1 MNNLENL
8 ATAIGTDIKDLKM
21 QTANTQEKI
30 SANTE
35 SLNRIATQMDSLVT
49 KSEIKQDIDG
59 LAKAQADSIRQ
70 EILNATKDKAD
81 KTLVVAEA
89 GKLREEFS
97 KMKVGSRNYAED
109 YDFSRGLWYYTQ
121 GDNSPQDW
129 TISNG
134 EYNVKGTT
142 NTWKQMQIYSK
153 EGSIAS
159 GKSSTALLELEL
171 GETYTLSFQA
181 MCHSGNPRVWVSLR
195 ANRTVPGNPEI
206 ISGTFTLTPSW
217 QTYQVTIP
225 ALTKPENF
233 DFWRIIL
240 GYNEV
245 GHVAFRKVELT
256 RSSTRID
263 AGPAPEDAQTQ
274 VTETQESLRGL
285 ERKFE
290 TFKEQQFTK
299 EEFNSKD
306 CITGS
311 TEYQVLKHQVESLVK
326 QTQTLQEQL
335 ALVKPA
341 PRRAPMAYTIDL
353 NSTPPIAWFDNG
365 CGLDVGNNLT
375 ILGAKRS
382 QGLSNQP
389 PVYDF
394 PNAIIRTSM
403 GILGLDEWK
412 KARFDYWHDT
422 VKVLNP
428 LKSAD
433 DYDWTRA
440 RLTERGS
447 MHEYQWNN
455 QRNIIRVMYQ
465 LGIWDAKTVESLG
478 AVRR

>member
-1 MNNLENL
+1 MIAMTNLENL
-8 ATAIGTDIKDLKM
+8 ATAIGTDIKDLKT
-21 QTANTQEKI
+21 QTANSQEKI

-35 SLNRIATQMDSLVT
+35 SLNRIATQMDSLAT
-49 KSEIKQDIDG
+49 KSEVKQDIDS
-59 LAKAQADSIRQ
+59 LAK
-70 EILNATKDKAD
+70 
-81 KTLVVAEA
+81 TLA
-89 GKLREEFS
+89 
-97 KMKVGSRNYAED
+97 KVQVGGRNYYRDSEKV
-109 YDFSRGLWYYTQ
+109 RT
-121 GDNSPQDW
+121 
-129 TISNG
+129 
-134 EYNVKGTT
+134 
-142 NTWKQMQIYSK
+142 
-153 EGSIAS
+153 
-159 GKSSTALLELEL
+159 STRFFPFPIHPYLSQENI
-171 GETYTLSFQA
+171 GETWTLSFDLKIDE
-181 MCHSGNPRVWVSLR
+181 GGEIRSLHFYHYQNNR
-195 ANRTVPGNPEI
+195 FGLKASANITPNKEWQRF
-206 ISGTFTLTPSW
+206 TFTGPVIFPNDDPRYSRGEM
-217 QTYQVTIP
+217 
-225 ALTKPENF
+225 ALYDYGGNNNYSVR
-233 DFWRIIL
+233 RIKL
-240 GYNEV
+240 EKGTL
-245 GHVAFRKVELT
+245 AT
-256 RSSTRID
+256 DWS
-263 AGPAPEDAQTQ
+263 PAPEDAQTQ
-274 VTETQESLRGL
+274 VVETQESLRGL

-335 ALVKPA
+335 ALIKPA

-353 NSTPPIAWFDNG
+353 NSTPPVAWFDNG
-365 CGLDVGNNLT
+365 CGLDVGDNLT
-375 ILGAKRS
+375 ILGAKRT

>member
-8 ATAIGTDIKDLKM
+8 ATAIGTDIKDIK
-21 QTANTQEKI
+21 TQVTNSQAKI

-35 SLNRIATQMDSLVT
+35 SINRIATQMNSLAT
-49 KSEIKQDIDG
+49 KSEVKQGIDN
-59 LAKAQADSIRQ
+59 L
-70 EILNATKDKAD
+70 T
-81 KTLVVAEA
+81 KTL
-89 GKLREEFS
+89 GKVQ
-97 KMKVGSRNYAED
+97 VGGRNYYRDSEKV
-109 YDFSRGLWYYTQ
+109 RT
-121 GDNSPQDW
+121 
-129 TISNG
+129 
-134 EYNVKGTT
+134 
-142 NTWKQMQIYSK
+142 
-153 EGSIAS
+153 
-159 GKSSTALLELEL
+159 STRFFPFPIHPYLSQENI
-171 GETYTLSFQA
+171 GETWTLSFDIKINVEGEIRPLHFYHYQ
-181 MCHSGNPRVWVSLR
+181 N
-195 ANRTVPGNPEI
+195 NRFGLKASADITPSKEWQRF
-206 ISGTFTLTPSW
+206 TFTGPVIFPNDDSR
-217 QTYQVTIP
+217 YSRGEM
-225 ALTKPENF
+225 ALYDYGGNNNYSVR
-233 DFWRIIL
+233 RIKL
-240 GYNEV
+240 EKGTL
-245 GHVAFRKVELT
+245 AT
-256 RSSTRID
+256 DWS
-263 AGPAPEDAQTQ
+263 PAPEDAQTQ
-274 VTETQESLRGL
+274 VAETQESLRGL
-285 ERKFE
+285 EHKFE

-353 NSTPPIAWFDNG
+353 NSTPPVAWFDNG
-365 CGLDVGNNLT
+365 CGLDVGDNLT
-375 ILGAKRS
+375 ILGAKRT

-440 RLTERGS
+440 RLTERGTL
-447 MHEYQWNN
+447 HEYQWNN

>member
-1 MNNLENL
+1 MIAMNNLENL
-8 ATAIGTDIKDLKM
+8 ATAIGTDIKDIK
-21 QTANTQEKI
+21 TQVTNSQAKI

-35 SLNRIATQMDSLVT
+35 SINRIATQMNSLAT
-49 KSEIKQDIDG
+49 KSEVKQDIDG
-59 LAKAQADSIRQ
+59 LAK
-70 EILNATKDKAD
+70 
-81 KTLVVAEA
+81 TLA
-89 GKLREEFS
+89 
-97 KMKVGSRNYAED
+97 KVQVGGRNYYRDSEKI
-109 YDFSRGLWYYTQ
+109 RT
-121 GDNSPQDW
+121 
-129 TISNG
+129 
-134 EYNVKGTT
+134 
-142 NTWKQMQIYSK
+142 
-153 EGSIAS
+153 
-159 GKSSTALLELEL
+159 STRFFPFPIHPYLSQENI
-171 GETYTLSFQA
+171 GETWTLSFDIKINVEGEIRPLHFYHYQ
-181 MCHSGNPRVWVSLR
+181 N
-195 ANRTVPGNPEI
+195 NRFGLKASADITPSKEWQRF
-206 ISGTFTLTPSW
+206 TFTGPVIFPNDDSR
-217 QTYQVTIP
+217 YSRGEM
-225 ALTKPENF
+225 ALYDYGGNNNYSVR
-233 DFWRIIL
+233 RIKL
-240 GYNEV
+240 EKGTL
-245 GHVAFRKVELT
+245 AT
-256 RSSTRID
+256 DWS
-263 AGPAPEDAQTQ
+263 PAPEDAQTQ

-311 TEYQVLKHQVESLVK
+311 TEYQILKHQVEELVK
-326 QTQTLQEQL
+326 QNQTLQEQL

-341 PRRAPMAYTIDL
+341 PRRAPMAYMIDL

-365 CGLDVGNNLT
+365 CGLDVGGNLT
-375 ILGAKRS
+375 ILGAKRT

-433 DYDWTRA
+433 DYDWTKA

-447 MHEYQWNN
+447 LQEYQWNN

>member
-1 MNNLENL
+1 MIAMNNLENL
-8 ATAIGTDIKDLKM
+8 AAAIGTDIKDIKT
-21 QTANTQEKI
+21 QTTNSQTKI

-35 SLNRIATQMDSLVT
+35 AIDRIATQMNSLAT
-49 KSEIKQDIDG
+49 KSEVEQGINGLTKT
-59 LAKAQADSIRQ
+59 LAKVQ
-70 EILNATKDKAD
+70 
-81 KTLVVAEA
+81 
-89 GKLREEFS
+89 
-97 KMKVGSRNYAED
+97 VGGRNYYRDSEKIRTSTRFFPFPLHP
-109 YDFSRGLWYYTQ
+109 YLTQ
-121 GDNSPQDW
+121 
-129 TISNG
+129 
-134 EYNVKGTT
+134 ENV
-142 NTWKQMQIYSK
+142 
-153 EGSIAS
+153 
-159 GKSSTALLELEL
+159 
-171 GETYTLSFQA
+171 GETWTLSFDLKINE
-181 MCHSGNPRVWVSLR
+181 GGEIRSLHFYHYQSNR
-195 ANRTVPGNPEI
+195 FGLKASANITPSKEWQRF
-206 ISGTFTLTPSW
+206 TFTGPVIFPNDDPR
-217 QTYQVTIP
+217 YARGEM
-225 ALTKPENF
+225 ALYDYGGNNNYSVR
-233 DFWRIIL
+233 RIKL
-240 GYNEV
+240 EKGTL
-245 GHVAFRKVELT
+245 AT
-256 RSSTRID
+256 DWS
-263 AGPAPEDAQTQ
+263 PAPEDAQTQ
-274 VTETQESLRGL
+274 VVETQESLRGL

-335 ALVKPA
+335 ALVKLA

-353 NSTPPIAWFDNG
+353 NSTPPVAWFDNG
-365 CGLDVGNNLT
+365 CGLDVGDNLT
-375 ILGAKRS
+375 ILGAKRT

-440 RLTERGS
+440 RLTERGTL
-447 MHEYQWNN
+447 HEYQWNN

-465 LGIWDAKTVESLG
+465 LGIWDGKTVESLG

>member
-1 MNNLENL
+1 MIAMNNLENL
-8 ATAIGTDIKDLKM
+8 ATAIGTDIKDIK
-21 QTANTQEKI
+21 TQATNSQAKI

-35 SLNRIATQMDSLVT
+35 SIARIATQMDSLAT
-49 KSEIKQDIDG
+49 KSEVKQDIDG
-59 LAKAQADSIRQ
+59 LTQTFA
-70 EILNATKDKAD
+70 
-81 KTLVVAEA
+81 
-89 GKLREEFS
+89 
-97 KMKVGSRNYAED
+97 KMKVGGRNYYLDSEKV
-109 YDFSRGLWYYTQ
+109 RT
-121 GDNSPQDW
+121 
-129 TISNG
+129 
-134 EYNVKGTT
+134 
-142 NTWKQMQIYSK
+142 
-153 EGSIAS
+153 
-159 GKSSTALLELEL
+159 STRFFPFPLHPYLSQENI
-171 GETYTLSFQA
+171 GETWTLSFDLKINENGEIRPLHFYHYQ
-181 MCHSGNPRVWVSLR
+181 N
-195 ANRTVPGNPEI
+195 NRFGLKASADITPSKEWQRF
-206 ISGTFTLTPSW
+206 TFTGPVIFPNDDPRYSRGEM
-217 QTYQVTIP
+217 
-225 ALTKPENF
+225 ALYDYGGNNNYSVR
-233 DFWRIIL
+233 RIKL
-240 GYNEV
+240 EKGTL
-245 GHVAFRKVELT
+245 AT
-256 RSSTRID
+256 DWS
-263 AGPAPEDAQTQ
+263 PAPEDAQTQ

-382 QGLSNQP
+382 QELSNQP

-403 GILGLDEWK
+403 GIHGLDEWK

>member
-8 ATAIGTDIKDLKM
+8 ATAIGTDIKDIK
-21 QTANTQEKI
+21 TQATNSQAKI

-35 SLNRIATQMDSLVT
+35 SIARIATQMDSLAT
-49 KSEIKQDIDG
+49 KSEVKQDIDG
-59 LAKAQADSIRQ
+59 LTQTFA
-70 EILNATKDKAD
+70 
-81 KTLVVAEA
+81 
-89 GKLREEFS
+89 
-97 KMKVGSRNYAED
+97 KMKVGGRNYYLDSEKV
-109 YDFSRGLWYYTQ
+109 RT
-121 GDNSPQDW
+121 
-129 TISNG
+129 
-134 EYNVKGTT
+134 
-142 NTWKQMQIYSK
+142 
-153 EGSIAS
+153 
-159 GKSSTALLELEL
+159 STRFFPFPLHPYLSQENI
-171 GETYTLSFQA
+171 GETWTLSFDLKINENGEIRPLHFYHYQ
-181 MCHSGNPRVWVSLR
+181 N
-195 ANRTVPGNPEI
+195 NRFGLKASADITPSREWQRF
-206 ISGTFTLTPSW
+206 TFTGPVIFPNDDPRYSRGEM
-217 QTYQVTIP
+217 
-225 ALTKPENF
+225 ALYDYGGNNNYSVR
-233 DFWRIIL
+233 RIKL
-240 GYNEV
+240 EKGTL
-245 GHVAFRKVELT
+245 AT
-256 RSSTRID
+256 DWS
-263 AGPAPEDAQTQ
+263 PAPEDAQTQ

-382 QGLSNQP
+382 QELSNQP

-403 GILGLDEWK
+403 GIHGLDEWK

>member
-8 ATAIGTDIKDLKM
+8 AAAIGTDIKDIKT
-21 QTANTQEKI
+21 QTTNSQTKI

-35 SLNRIATQMDSLVT
+35 AIDRIATQMNSLAT
-49 KSEIKQDIDG
+49 KSEVEQGINGLTKT
-59 LAKAQADSIRQ
+59 LAKVQ
-70 EILNATKDKAD
+70 
-81 KTLVVAEA
+81 
-89 GKLREEFS
+89 
-97 KMKVGSRNYAED
+97 VGGRNYYRDSEKVRTSTRFFAFPLHP
-109 YDFSRGLWYYTQ
+109 YLTQ
-121 GDNSPQDW
+121 
-129 TISNG
+129 
-134 EYNVKGTT
+134 ENV
-142 NTWKQMQIYSK
+142 
-153 EGSIAS
+153 
-159 GKSSTALLELEL
+159 
-171 GETYTLSFQA
+171 GETWTLSFDLKINEGGEIRPLHFYHYQNNRFGLKA
-181 MCHSGNPRVWVSLR
+181 S
-195 ANRTVPGNPEI
+195 ANITPSKEWKRF
-206 ISGTFTLTPSW
+206 TFTGPVIFQNDDPRYSRGEM
-217 QTYQVTIP
+217 
-225 ALTKPENF
+225 ALYDYGGNNNYSVR
-233 DFWRIIL
+233 RIKL
-240 GYNEV
+240 EKGTL
-245 GHVAFRKVELT
+245 AT
-256 RSSTRID
+256 DWS
-263 AGPAPEDAQTQ
+263 PAPEDAQTQ
-274 VTETQESLRGL
+274 VVETQESLRGL

-311 TEYQVLKHQVESLVK
+311 TEYQILKHQVESLVK
-326 QTQTLQEQL
+326 QTQTLQEQF

-341 PRRAPMAYTIDL
+341 PRRAPMAYTVDL

-428 LKSAD
+428 LKLAD

-465 LGIWDAKTVESLG
+465 LGIWNAKIVESLG
-478 AVRR
+478 AVKR

>member
-1 MNNLENL
+1 MAMNNLENL
-8 ATAIGTDIKDLKM
+8 ATAIGTDIKDIKT
-21 QTANTQEKI
+21 QTANSKEKI

-35 SLNRIATQMDSLVT
+35 SIARIATQMNSLAT
-49 KSEIKQDIDG
+49 KSEVKQDIDG
-59 LAKAQADSIRQ
+59 LAK
-70 EILNATKDKAD
+70 
-81 KTLVVAEA
+81 TLA
-89 GKLREEFS
+89 
-97 KMKVGSRNYAED
+97 KVQVGGRNYYRDSEKIRTSTRFFPFPLHP
-109 YDFSRGLWYYTQ
+109 YLTQ
-121 GDNSPQDW
+121 
-129 TISNG
+129 
-134 EYNVKGTT
+134 ENV
-142 NTWKQMQIYSK
+142 
-153 EGSIAS
+153 
-159 GKSSTALLELEL
+159 
-171 GETYTLSFQA
+171 GETWTLSFDIKINEGGEIRPLHFYHYQ
-181 MCHSGNPRVWVSLR
+181 N
-195 ANRTVPGNPEI
+195 NRFGLKASADITPNKEWKRF
-206 ISGTFTLTPSW
+206 TFTGPVIFSNDDTRYSRGEM
-217 QTYQVTIP
+217 
-225 ALTKPENF
+225 ALYDYGGNNNYSVR
-233 DFWRIIL
+233 RIKL
-240 GYNEV
+240 EKGTL
-245 GHVAFRKVELT
+245 AT
-256 RSSTRID
+256 DWS
-263 AGPAPEDAQTQ
+263 PAPEDAQIQ

-341 PRRAPMAYTIDL
+341 PRRAPMAYAIDL
-353 NSTPPIAWFDNG
+353 NSSPPVAWFDNG
-365 CGLDVGNNLT
+365 CGLDVGDNLT
-375 ILGAKRS
+375 ILGAKRT

-422 VKVLNP
+422 LKVLNP
-428 LKSAD
+428 VKSAD

-455 QRNIIRVMYQ
+455 QRNIVRVMYQ
-465 LGIWDAKTVESLG
+465 LGIWNAKTVESLG